1 MSVDVSNGIFAWKLM
16 KSQKEGWMAD
26 KQLFQSRLDCGKS
39 IIQVLPGEAAGKFIL
54 STRTSDHLW
63 SIDCLQE
70 DARTYSGMPEIGK
83 WVQHRQ
89 PPVHVICIEG
99 LTARNYAWTDWSEVA
114 VVHLT
119 NDFTGLQLRSI
130 TPYASGCRPRIL
142 LELSELDGSPETRG
156 LHLLDAA
163 LFSNEDLSA
172 KEAVPKTA
180 KVRKGG
186 DESAKITEGAAAA
199 AAVSIPLFGPQLAT
213 LADRVAHVIGFGD
226 TIQFVFLDTQSWV
239 CSADLE
245 HLGDSSVS
253 YSRHFF
259 VPYDWLAGTR
269 DVICTVA
276 RRDVLFAWNED
287 VAIIKGGLEYPE
299 KVNAEVQ
306 NAVIK

>member
-1 MSVDVSNGIFAWKLM
+1 MSVDVSNGFFAWKLM

-39 IIQVLPGEAAGKFIL
+39 IIQVLLGEAAGKFIL

-63 SIDCLQE
+63 SVDCLQE
-70 DARTYSGMPEIGK
+70 DARTYSGMPEIRK

-99 LTARNYAWTDWSEVA
+99 LAARNYAWTDWSEVA

-119 NDFTGLQLRSI
+119 NDFTGLQLKSV
-130 TPYASGCRPRIL
+130 TPYASDCRPRIL

-172 KEAVPKTA
+172 KKAVPETA
-180 KVRKGG
+180 KMREDGG
-186 DESAKITEGAAAA
+186 ESATITEGAAAA
-199 AAVSIPLFGPQLAT
+199 AAVLIPLFGPQLAT
-213 LADRVAHVIGFGD
+213 LANRVVHVVGFGD
-226 TIQFVFLDTQSWV
+226 ANQLVFLDTQSWV

-269 DVICTVA
+269 DVICAVA
-276 RRDVLFAWNED
+276 RRDVLFVWNDD
-287 VAIIKGGLEYPE
+287 VAIIEGGLEYAGE
-299 KVNAEVQ
+299 VNVEVQ
-306 NAVIK
+306 NAVVE